1 MAIEVFRI
9 KKEEISGVNNPLLHL
24 EVEVDVNDYEVEAFT
39 DERKLQPIL
48 QKYPASN
55 FFVCDIELSQKDKK
69 VKVYLKYEDKKVLI
83 IKVNN
88 TKAKRVKNK
97 IISKLKKP
105 FLSVLVVFVT
115 LGKGIK
121 FLWKEYHFLVPFSMW
136 KKYLKDFKTRISFKD
151 LNLYFNPFNTL
162 EYNKWLKK
170 NEVIEEYIEPK
181 YKPLIS
187 ILIPVYNIGREYL
200 SDCIDSIINQSY
212 SNFEVCLVDDCSTN
226 PETKDTL
233 EEYSKKD
240 KRIKVKY
247 RKENGHISK
256 ATNDALKMAKGE
268 FVALMDNDDMIP
280 CNALY
285 EMVKVLNKNKEIDMI
300 YTDEDKINLDGKR
313 CDPNF
318 KSDFAPDSL
327 LTSNYICHFTLLR
340 KSIMDEI
347 GGERVGFEGAQ
358 DYDLFLRFTEKTTRD
373 KIYHIPKILYHWRM
387 VEGST
392 SMVIDNK
399 GYALE
404 RGRKAVEE
412 ALERRNIKGTVKI
425 AEGCPYYYIEYDVS
439 SNPMV
444 SIIIP
449 TKDLAK
455 ITEKCIKSI
464 YEKATYKNYEI
475 IVVNNRSEKKETFD
489 MFEKYKKAHKNFK
502 VLDADMEFNY
512 SAINN
517 LAVKNCKGEYLLLL
531 NNDTEVITP
540 NFIELMLGY
549 AMQKHVGAVGAQ
561 LVYPDNTVQHGG
573 VIVGLG
579 GVAGHAFVDYPKGS
593 IVWGGRLTV
602 PYNYG
607 AVTAACLM
615 VEKKKYNEVKGLDEN
630 LKVAFNDI
638 DFNLKLQTKGYYNV
652 LVPMAQLYHYESKSR
667 GMDNTTEKYKRFV
680 SEVNLMSEKW
690 GKRLEND
697 PFYNPNYSLRKSY
710 YLDKNK

>member
-1 MAIEVFRI
+1 MATDIFKI
-9 KKEEISGVNNPLLHL
+9 TKEEISGINNPLLHL
-24 EVEVDVNDYEVEAFT
+24 EGKVNKKNYDIEVISNGEKKE
-39 DERKLQPIL
+39 IML
-48 QKYPASN
+48 QKFPGSGN
-55 FFVCDIELSQKDKK
+55 FMCDVELKSSDKLIE
-69 VKVYLKYEDKKVLI
+69 VYLIVDDEKVLMKKIQNKKIKRIINKIKPKI
-83 IKVNN
+83 IK
-88 TKAKRVKNK
+88 
-97 IISKLKKP
+97 P
-105 FLSVLVVFVT
+105 FRTLRIVLVT
-115 LGKGIK
+115 LFKGIK
-121 FLWKEYHFLVPFSMW
+121 YLWKEYHFLVPFSLW
-136 KKYLKDFKTRISFKD
+136 KKYLKDFKTRVKFKD
-151 LNLYFNPFNTL
+151 LNLYYNPFNVDD
-162 EYNKWLKK
+162 YNKWLQK
-170 NEVIEEYIEPK
+170 NETFEEYEEPK

-200 SDCIDSIINQSY
+200 SDCIDSILNQSY

-226 PETKDTL
+226 QETKDTL

-240 KRIKVKY
+240 KRIRVKY
-247 RKENGHISK
+247 RKENGHISR

-280 CNALY
+280 NNALY
-285 EMVKVLNKNKEIDMI
+285 EMVKVLNQNKKIDMI
-300 YTDEDKINLDGKR
+300 YTDEDKINLDGRR

-327 LTSNYICHFTLLR
+327 LSSNYICHFTLLR

-439 SNPMV
+439 SNPLV

-449 TKDLAK
+449 TKDLAE
-455 ITEKCIKSI
+455 ITDNCLKSI
-464 YEKATYKNYEI
+464 YEKCTYKNFEI
-475 IVVNNRSEKKETFD
+475 ILVNNRSEKQETFD
-489 MFEKYKKAHKNFK
+489 MFEKYKKEHKNFK
-502 VLDADMEFNY
+502 VVDADMEFNY

-517 LAVKNCKGEYLLLL
+517 LAAKKCKGDYLLLL
-531 NNDTEVITP
+531 NNDIEVITP
-540 NFIELMLGY
+540 NFIEIMLGY
-549 AMQKHVGAVGAQ
+549 AMQSHVGAVGAK
-561 LVYPDNTVQHGG
+561 LIYPDNTIQHGG

-579 GVAGHAFVDYPKGS
+579 GVAGHALTDLDRNA
-593 IVWGGRLTV
+593 IVWGGRLSV
-602 PYNYG
+602 PYDYG

-615 VEKKKYNEVKGLDEN
+615 IDKKKFDEVGGLDERI
-630 LKVAFNDI
+630 KVAFNDI
-638 DFNLKLQTKGYYNV
+638 DFNLKLQSKGYYNV
-652 LVPMAQLYHYESKSR
+652 FVPMAELYHYESKSR

-680 SEVNLMSEKW
+680 SEVNLMIEKW
-690 GKRLEND
+690 SKELKND
-697 PFYNPNYSLRKSY
+697 PFYNQNYSLSKAF

>member
-1 MAIEVFRI
+1 MTTDLFEIT
-9 KKEEISGVNNPLLHL
+9 KEEISGINNPLLHL
-24 EVEVDVNDYEVEAFT
+24 EGKVNKKEYEIEVTCNG
-39 DERKLQPIL
+39 RKKTVLL
-48 QKYPASN
+48 QKFPASGT
-55 FFVCDIELSQKDKK
+55 FMCDVDLCQNEKK
-69 VKVYLKYEDKKVLI
+69 AKVYLIYDNKRVLMAK
-83 IKVNN
+83 IKN
-88 TKAKRVKNK
+88 TKMKRVKNK
-97 IISKLKKP
+97 IKSKASKP
-105 FLSVLVVFVT
+105 FRSVLVIFVT
-115 LGKGIK
+115 IWKGIK
-121 FLWKEYHFLVPFSMW
+121 FFWKEYHFLVPISMW
-136 KKYLKDFKTRISFKD
+136 KKYWKDFKTRISFKD
-151 LNLYFNPFNTL
+151 LNLYYNPFNTVD
-162 EYNKWLKK
+162 YNKWIIK
-170 NEVIEEYIEPK
+170 NEVIDEYIEPK

-200 SDCIDSIINQSY
+200 SDCIDSILNQSY

-226 PETKDTL
+226 QETKDTL

-240 KRIKVKY
+240 NRIKVKY
-247 RKENGHISK
+247 RKENGHISR

-268 FVALMDNDDMIP
+268 YVALMDNDDMIP
-280 CNALY
+280 SNALY
-285 EMVKVLNKNKEIDMI
+285 EMVKVLNQNKKIDMI

-327 LTSNYICHFTLLR
+327 LSSNYICHFTLLR

-412 ALERRNIKGTVKI
+412 ALERRKIKGTVKI

-439 SNPMV
+439 SNPLV

-449 TKDLAK
+449 TKDLAE
-455 ITEKCIKSI
+455 ITEKCINSI
-464 YEKATYKNYEI
+464 YEKATYKNFEI
-475 IVVNNRSEKKETFD
+475 LLVNNRSEKQETFD
-489 MFEKYKKAHKNFK
+489 MFERLKNAHKNFK
-502 VLDADMEFNY
+502 VVDADMEFNY

-517 LAVKNCKGEYLLLL
+517 LAVKESKGDYVLLL
-531 NNDTEVITP
+531 NNDTEIITP

-561 LVYPDNTVQHGG
+561 LFYPDNTVQHGG

-579 GVAGHAFVDYPKGS
+579 GIAGHAFVDYPKGS
-593 IVWGGRLTV
+593 IVWGGRLSV
-602 PYNYG
+602 PYDYG

-615 VEKKKYNEVKGLDEN
+615 VDKKKFNEVKGLDEN
-630 LKVAFNDI
+630 IKVAFNDI
-638 DFNLKLQTKGYYNV
+638 DFNLKLQSKGYYNV
-652 LVPMAQLYHYESKSR
+652 FVPMAQLYHYESKSR

-680 SEVNLMSEKW
+680 SEVNRMTETWEKEL
-690 GKRLEND
+690 KND
-697 PFYNPNYSLRKSY
+697 PFYNPNYSLKKPY